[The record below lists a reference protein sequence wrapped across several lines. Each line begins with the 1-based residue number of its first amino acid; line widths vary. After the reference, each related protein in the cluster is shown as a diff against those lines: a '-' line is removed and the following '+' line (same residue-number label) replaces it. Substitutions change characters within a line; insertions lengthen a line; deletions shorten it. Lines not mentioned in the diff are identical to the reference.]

1 MYKELTLEKFIEETA
16 SKAAVPGGG
25 SVAALTGALAAA
37 LSAMVGNLT
46 AGKEKYA
53 SVETDMQTIISK
65 MSKEKDTFLALIDE
79 DSEAFDQVM
88 QAMKLPKNTDEEKAI
103 RTKTLQGTLIKAAD
117 APYKIAEAAAL
128 LFDDIEFLVRHGNA
142 HAQTDALVA
151 AMLARTAIL
160 SALYN
165 VKINLLSIK
174 DKAYSD
180 EMQLKVQR
188 LEALAH
194 RREKEILNQSDL

>member
-1 MYKELTLEKFIEETA
+1 MYKELTLEKFIDETA

-46 AGKEKYA
+46 VGKDKYTA
-53 SVETDMQTIISK
+53 VEADMQAIISR
-65 MSKEKDTFLALIDE
+65 MSKEKDLFLALIDE
-79 DSEAFDQVM
+79 DSEAFNLVM
-88 QAMKLPKNTDEEKAI
+88 QAMKLPKSTDEEKLE
-103 RTKTLQGTLIKAAD
+103 RTKTLQASLIKAAD
-117 APYKIAEAAAL
+117 APYKIAEAASL
-128 LFDDIEFLVRHGNA
+128 LFDDIEVLVKHGNA

-160 SALYN
+160 AALYN

-174 DKAYSD
+174 DSTYSD
-180 EMQLKVQR
+180 AMQLKVQR

-194 RREKEILNQSDL
+194 HREEEILNQSDL